1 MEAFGEL
8 MDPDA
13 LKELRENIA
22 KKVANK
28 EEMTV
33 PLHFLYW
40 SDGREDK
47 VPGPKSQMTQQ
58 DPAEYLEMLSKKYY
72 YNVNLVF
79 TSLPRNYTVWKQ
91 NPPRADLYLYG
102 HPRGR
107 FPSTDQFTYHVWSL
121 LNNKVSEC
129 DCRLCEGNVR
139 GQARARMRPKH

>member
-1 MEAFGEL
+1 MEALGDL
-8 MDPDA
+8 MDADA
-13 LKELRENIA
+13 LKELQDIIA
-22 KKVANK
+22 EKVANK
-28 EEMTV
+28 DEITV

-47 VPGPKSQMTQQ
+47 VPGPKAQMTQQ
-58 DPAEYLEMLSKKYY
+58 DPAEYLDMLSKKYC
-72 YNVNLVF
+72 N
-79 TSLPRNYTVWKQ
+79 LPRNYTVWKQ
-91 NPPRADLYLYG
+91 NPPRTDLYLYG

-139 GQARARMRPKH
+139 GHGKGKDEV